1 MVDSTSIMNKEYLK
15 DYTNAT
21 ETYKH
26 CTDTI
31 RNLKNEMK
39 SGIFYIGATAE
50 PEETMETLV
59 EEKGLET
66 MYLLAKTRTQLQAES
81 LEKKLVNVFG
91 KNKNNY
97 SKAFTGKDQVG
108 GGEDLNKKANYIFVM
123 FGDRRKIKK
132 HLESK
137 K

>member
-1 MVDSTSIMNKEYLK
+1 MNKDYLK
-15 DYTNAT
+15 DYTSST

-31 RNLKNEMK
+31 RQLKNDMK

-50 PEETMETLV
+50 PEDTMNTLV

-66 MYLLAKTRTQLQAES
+66 MYLLTKTRTQLQAES
-81 LEKKLVNVFG
+81 LEKKLVSVFG

-97 SKAFTGKDQVG
+97 SKVFTGEDQVG
-108 GGEDLNKKANYIFVM
+108 GSEDLKKKANYIFVM

-132 HLESK
+132 HLENK